1 MEHEVREEAG
11 AVVVV
16 LRGDVDLSSSPEA
29 RRILLSSVARGVDV
43 VVDLSGI
50 HYIDS
55 SGIASLVEALQ
66 SARRQKTGFH
76 LAAVSDPA
84 RRVLELAR
92 LDRVFAIHISVAEV
106 LTRGRP

>member
-1 MEHEVREEAG
+1 MEHEVREEG
-11 AVVVV
+11 GQVVVA

-29 RRILLSSVARGVDV
+29 RQVLLASVARGVAV

-66 SARRQKTGFH
+66 SARRQKTGFG
-76 LAAVSDPA
+76 LAAVSDSA

-92 LDRVFAIHISVAEV
+92 LDRVFTIHPSVDEGLA
-106 LTRGRP
+106 RGRS